1 VFRNILVPTDGSKA
15 ARRAAEHAIEL
26 AKQDDATVHALYVMD
41 MGDADFV
48 AVPSD
53 IAETRS
59 RMEKK
64 GEEYTGEIAEMAAEA
79 GVDCVTV
86 VQSGI
91 PEDEILEYAH
101 EHDVDLVSMGKRGRS
116 DPDKLLIGSTTQRV
130 LAHADVPVHTS

>member
-53 IAETRS
+53 IAETRK

-64 GEEYTGEIAEMAAEA
+64 GREYTDEIVEMAEGA

-86 VQSGI
+86 VETGI

-116 DPDKLLIGSTTQRV
+116 DPDKLLIGSTTKRV